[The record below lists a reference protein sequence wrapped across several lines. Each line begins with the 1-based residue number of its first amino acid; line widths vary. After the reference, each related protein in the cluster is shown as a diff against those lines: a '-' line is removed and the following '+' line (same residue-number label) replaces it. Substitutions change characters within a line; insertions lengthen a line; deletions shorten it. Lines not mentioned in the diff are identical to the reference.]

1 MTKDQ
6 TLEILRAMAEEFSA
20 AATGLDPGNTG
31 GIELARIGQAYQ
43 RAADLVTQIEPETI
57 KRRRR
62 SRRPAEG
69 EEDGNRRRGRPRRK
83 VEAS

>member
-6 TLEILRAMAEEFSA
+6 ALEILRAMAEEFNA
-20 AATGLDPGNTG
+20 AAAGIDAGSG
-31 GIELARIGQAYQ
+31 GAIELARIGQAYQ

-62 SRRPAEG
+62 SRRAAEG
-69 EEDGNRRRGRPRRK
+69 EEDGTRKRGRPRRK
-83 VEAS
+83 TEGA